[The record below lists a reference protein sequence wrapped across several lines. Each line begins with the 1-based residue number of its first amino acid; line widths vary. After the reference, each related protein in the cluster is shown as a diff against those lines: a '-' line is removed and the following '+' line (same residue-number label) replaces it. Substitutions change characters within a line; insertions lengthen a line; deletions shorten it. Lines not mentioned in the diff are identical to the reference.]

1 MKLGVVAF
9 MIKATGIVSVIL
21 VASTT
26 ALAQGN
32 STQSAPQGAHPPQV
46 LGQTGTM
53 YDGNN
58 ANLQLPPEPNRYWA
72 NLWAA
77 PIPAEN
83 TGAAGAAA
91 AAAAASSAGGP
102 SGAGVQ

>member
-1 MKLGVVAF
+1 
-9 MIKATGIVSVIL
+9 MIKAIGIASAIL
-21 VASTT
+21 VATT
-26 ALAQGN
+26 TVVLAQAN
-32 STQSAPQGAHPPQV
+32 SAQSAPPGARPPQV

-58 ANLQLPPEPNRYWA
+58 AILQLPPEPNSYWA

-77 PIPAEN
+77 PIPTQN

-91 AAAAASSAGGP
+91 ASAAAGSAGGP
-102 SGAGVQ
+102 SGAGVH